1 MYVSLNGKLISSN
14 EALVSAKGEGFNYG
28 YGLFETMKIVNGNI
42 CFMEEHFNRL
52 KKGCNEL
59 NLKLEYSLYT
69 LGEYANELISACNM
83 MSGSIKILYAK
94 DNDKYNL
101 LMTTNKNK
109 YTLDKYKKGF
119 SICIASSKRNPY
131 SKLTYIKSN
140 NYLDNLLEKD
150 IANNN
155 GYDEAVFLNTNDDL
169 SEGTYTNIFFVRG
182 SYLYTPSISC
192 GILPGIMR
200 DKVVYLADMLKMKI
214 EIGQFNIDDIFKA
227 REIFLTNSLMEIMP
241 VWKLENKKFD
251 LTNNIAT
258 QLLMKEYNRFYHEQ
272 NSEK

>member
-14 EALVSAKGEGFNYG
+14 KALVSLKGEGFNYG
-28 YGLFETMKIVNGNI
+28 YGLFETMKIVDGNI
-42 CFMEEHFNRL
+42 CFIEEHFNRF
-52 KKGCNEL
+52 KKSCTEL
-59 NLKLEYSLYT
+59 NLKLEYDLYIIQ
-69 LGEYANELISACNM
+69 EYANELISSCNM
-83 MSGSIKILYAK
+83 MSGSIKMLYAK

-150 IANNN
+150 NANKN
-155 GYDEAVFLNTNDDL
+155 GYDEAIFLNTNDNL
-169 SEGTYTNIFFVRG
+169 SEGTYTNIFFVIDNI
-182 SYLYTPSISC
+182 LYTPSISC

-200 DKVVYLADMLKMKI
+200 DKVIYLTDMLKIKI
-214 EIGQFNIDDIFKA
+214 KIGKFNIDDILKA
-227 REIFLTNSLMEIMP
+227 DEIFLTNSLMEIMP

-251 LTNNIAT
+251 LTDNIVT
-258 QLLMKEYNRFYHEQ
+258 QLLMNEFNRLYHGQ
-272 NSEK
+272 NSGK